1 MDYMPVSSPSTE
13 ADAFTKEDEPT
24 SEAEVMEMTKLPYRR
39 LVACLLWVA
48 TSVRCDTALPVKK
61 LTQHFNNPGKKM
73 WKSALKTLV
82 YLKTVD
88 VSLQYGIGP
97 KDAPALKIYVDAD
110 YASDKA
116 TRKSTSGVMAYH
128 QTNLVN
134 WLIRNQKSVAL
145 STMEAEYMALCEA
158 SKEAMYLRQL
168 FKGLSL
174 SKLSEPA
181 YLMEDNEAC
190 KLIASDAKHHNRAKH
205 IDVQYHFS
213 RDCQQQGLT
222 KVLAVHTQRQL
233 ADMLTKYVRP
243 NVLQRLTWIAFGYY
257 PEFHLQDP
265 KTPLVSQDEQQLL
278 LPNGTKLPSRS
289 FQKVPQGFRLLP
301 KAYGINKPQKLPTQ
315 GSNKPTRE
323 YNKTQKLSAQA
334 TAALAKLTATNPSNL
349 SPMNS
354 NGFTV
359 EK

>member
-1 MDYMPVSSPSTE
+1 M
-13 ADAFTKEDEPT
+13 
-24 SEAEVMEMTKLPYRR
+24 
-39 LVACLLWVA
+39 LL
-48 TSVRCDTALPVKK
+48 S
-61 LTQHFNNPGKKM
+61 
-73 WKSALKTLV
+73 
-82 YLKTVD
+82 
-88 VSLQYGIGP
+88 
-97 KDAPALKIYVDAD
+97 ALKIYVDAD

-145 STMEAEYMALCEA
+145 STMEAGYMALCEA

-168 FKGLSL
+168 FKELSL

-233 ADMLTKYVRP
+233 ADMLTK
-243 NVLQRLTWIAFGYY
+243 
-257 PEFHLQDP
+257 
-265 KTPLVSQDEQQLL
+265 
-278 LPNGTKLPSRS
+278 
-289 FQKVPQGFRLLP
+289 
-301 KAYGINKPQKLPTQ
+301 
-315 GSNKPTRE
+315 
-323 YNKTQKLSAQA
+323 
-334 TAALAKLTATNPSNL
+334 
-349 SPMNS
+349 
-354 NGFTV
+354 
-359 EK
+359 